1 MTLRKVQDYGL
12 FEGNI
17 ALNYQSPKDRGIVII
32 PTGSKIKF
40 YFENNG
46 VFEMS
51 ILPYL
56 AAVLQYLKEG
66 AVLPKNE
73 FYLVKQLID
82 RNLDPFTAVKSVN
95 ISIKSE
101 SATCE
106 VNNTPK
112 EQRLSKYGKPI
123 EIISCRGH
131 EFKEKCNA
139 VVEADDQASIELDDA
154 RASFLAGLM
163 YNVPITV
170 NEKKLCDF
178 SVQKA
183 WCNDTDPAVVLN
195 LKDSGNFMPTLVSF
209 HEIQIPFILGY
220 NYELKQFT
228 PLKGDTRDSF
238 SSFIYKMNKFYRK
251 NGIKPKVK
259 GVSIDSFLPG
269 TDIYSSNVTVDQNGS
284 MEKYLMVPS
293 NAFLLAK
300 LLGVEVLVDD
310 QLERGMQSQLENK
323 VNRDRGIV

>member
-12 FEGNI
+12 FESNI
-17 ALNYQSPKDRGIVII
+17 ALNYQSPEGNAIVII
-32 PTGSKIKF
+32 PAGPKIKF
-40 YFENNG
+40 YLENKG
-46 VFEMS
+46 IFEMG
-51 ILPYL
+51 IPPYF
-56 AAVLQYLKEG
+56 AAALQYLKEG

-82 RNLDPFTAVKSVN
+82 RDLDPFTAVKSVN

-101 SATCE
+101 SATCK
-106 VNNTPK
+106 VNKISK

-123 EIISCRGH
+123 EIISCRGQD
-131 EFKEKCNA
+131 FKESCNA
-139 VVEADDQASIELDDA
+139 VVETDDQASIELDDA

-163 YNVPITV
+163 YNVPITI

-178 SVQKA
+178 SIQRS
-183 WCNDTDPAVVLN
+183 WCDDTDSAIVLN
-195 LKDSGNFMPTLVSF
+195 LKDSGDFMPTLASF
-209 HEIQIPFILGY
+209 HEVQIPFISGY

-228 PLKGDTRDSF
+228 PLKGDPRDSF
-238 SSFIYKMNKFYRK
+238 SSFIYKMNKIYRK

-269 TDIYSSNVTVDQNGS
+269 THTYSSNVTVDQNGS
-284 MEKYLMVPS
+284 MEKYLIMPS
-293 NAFLLAK
+293 SAFLLAK

-310 QLERGMQSQLENK
+310 QLETRMQSQLENK
-323 VNRDRGIV
+323 ISRDRGIV